1 MNVLKRAGFNSQQRV
16 RMLLQQPTSI
26 KSSLLVGD
34 WHADSLLCYLSPNDL
49 ASRGMVTG
57 LQGNQWRVNSELAR
71 TTAVLPRPTAPNPA
85 ELLHVTD
92 SVQDSMQQADSK
104 LNKAGNAAQR
114 GPHVAQAYLEG
125 LFSKAAVPSNEAALA
140 QSWLQPGEET
150 WILDLTAWV
159 GDRAMAS
166 LNLMDDAHSKYG
178 ILRHV
183 LVGPGYKRLGQGAS
197 FSQQRVANA
206 VTNQCISRTRVLHD
220 AVLDARGATT

>member
-1 MNVLKRAGFNSQQRV
+1 MPSSG
-16 RMLLQQPTSI
+16 PGI
-26 KSSLLVGD
+26 ESSLVVGD
-34 WHADSLLCYLSPNDL
+34 WHADSRLCDLSPNDL
-49 ASRGMVTG
+49 AARGMVPNVP
-57 LQGNQWRVNSELAR
+57 GNQWRVNSELAR
-71 TTAVLPRPTAPNPA
+71 TTAVLPRPTVPYPA

-92 SVQDSMQQADSK
+92 SSVQDPFVFVKADSK
-104 LNKAGNAAQR
+104 LNKEDKAAQR

-125 LFSKAAVPSNEAALA
+125 LFSKAATPSNEAAMG

-183 LVGPGYKRLGQGAS
+183 LVDPVRHSLHAREPMAIVKDNISLKKGIPMKVLWINHGDVHLPKP
-197 FSQQRVANA
+197 A
-206 VTNQCISRTRVLHD
+206 VDPNPQVPPMPIES
-220 AVLDARGATT
+220 